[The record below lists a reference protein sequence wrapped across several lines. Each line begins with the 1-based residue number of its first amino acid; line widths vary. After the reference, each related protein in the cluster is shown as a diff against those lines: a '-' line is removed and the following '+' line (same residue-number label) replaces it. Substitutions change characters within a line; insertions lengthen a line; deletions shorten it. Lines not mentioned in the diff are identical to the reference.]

1 MALILREDDVMA
13 LLQMPNT
20 IEVIEKA
27 FAALGEGKATNHSRL
42 RIREN
47 NGIMHLL
54 AASIPTLGVMG
65 HKTYTIFRSGMRYV
79 VMLYIA
85 QEGDLLAIIEA
96 DWIGG
101 MRTGA
106 TTALAADY
114 LARRDASTVGLIGAG
129 RQATLQLMGVCQVR
143 QVEQVIVY
151 SRRLYQREQ
160 FCRQMSQRLNIDV
173 RPASSPREAVERA
186 DIVIT
191 ATNSPEPVFPGDWLQ
206 PGTHINA
213 IGSNWAN
220 RREIDQATLLRSD
233 LIVTDSL
240 EQALSEAGDLLI
252 PARAGHFDMD
262 RVQELAGIVVGSAPR
277 RQSEEDI
284 TLYKGLGIALED
296 IATASLVYRLAIDQ
310 GRGENVNI
318 LP

>member
-13 LLQMPNT
+13 LLQMADT
-20 IEVIEKA
+20 IGVIEKA
-27 FAALGEGKATNHSRL
+27 FAALGEGKATNHT
-42 RIREN
+42 RIRFKEN
-47 NGIMHLL
+47 SGIMHLL
-54 AASIPTLGVMG
+54 AASIPSLGIMG

-79 VMLYIA
+79 VMLYSA
-85 QEGDLLAIIEA
+85 SEGDLLAIIEA
-96 DWIGG
+96 DWLGG

-106 TTALAADY
+106 TSALATAY
-114 LARRDASTVGLIGAG
+114 LARHAAATVGLIGAG
-129 RQATLQLMGVCQVR
+129 RQATLQLLGVCQVR
-143 QVEQVIVY
+143 QIEQVFVY
-151 SRRLYQREQ
+151 SRRLYEREQ
-160 FCRQMSQRLNIDV
+160 FCKQMSQRLNIDV
-173 RPASSPREAVERA
+173 RPVNSSREAIEHA

-191 ATNSPEPVFPGDWLQ
+191 ATSSPEPVFPGDWLQ

-213 IGSNWAN
+213 IGSNWSN
-220 RREIDQATLLRSD
+220 RREIDQAALLRSD
-233 LIVTDSL
+233 LVVTDSL

-252 PARAGHFDMD
+252 PARAGHFDLD
-262 RVQELAGIVVGSAPR
+262 RVHELASIIVGSAPR

-310 GRGENVNI
+310 GRGENINI